1 MQNLQFEQNLEQTLH
16 MTLSPRL
23 LGMLHILSLPYTEI
37 VSEIEKAS
45 EENPFLEIER
55 HDSLVE
61 YLRCLGQDKK
71 IRKEVDF
78 KEYPGLENVKECK
91 KSLRDF
97 LIDQVNLLEL
107 HEIEVKI
114 AQALIDSLDGSGYI
128 KNYDETKQKL
138 IEMLHI
144 DEKKIDE
151 TLKILQTLEPEGVFA
166 RDLKECLLI
175 QVNEYGFDSIEL
187 QEIIGKAIKNH
198 LEDIGDKKFDL
209 IAKNLNISLE
219 AAQRIVEF
227 IKNNLNP
234 YPASDFVEAER
245 GVVPSF
251 VIEKNKG
258 ELKWVNLEEKYGPK
272 LMMSK
277 EYQKMLKNPKTDAET
292 LKFLKDKFEKAKEV
306 LENLEKRGETSEAIV
321 KIITDVQ
328 KEYFEKGIE
337 NLMPLEQKELACR
350 LGLHPSTISR
360 AISGK
365 YVQAPSGLLPMK
377 FLCPRQFRGF
387 SPASIKSKIVE
398 LVKNE
403 DKKDPMTDD
412 DIRYKLSESG
422 INIARRTISSYRK
435 QLDILSASERANP

>member
-1 MQNLQFEQNLEQTLH
+1 MQDLQFEQNLEQTLH

-37 VSEIEKAS
+37 VAEIEKAS
-45 EENPFLEIER
+45 EENPFLEIEK

-61 YLRCLGQDKK
+61 YLKCLGQDKK

-97 LIDQVNLLEL
+97 LIDQINLIEL
-107 HEIEVKI
+107 PEIEVKI
-114 AQALIDSLDGSGYI
+114 AQALVDSLDGNGYI
-128 KNYDETKQKL
+128 KNYEEIKQKL
-138 IEMLHI
+138 IEKLKVDA
-144 DEKKIDE
+144 DEIDE
-151 TLKILQTLEPEGVFA
+151 TLITLQTLEPEGVFA

-198 LEDIGDKKFDL
+198 LEDIGNKKFGL
-209 IAKNLNISLE
+209 IAKSLNISAE
-219 AAQRIVEF
+219 AVQQIVEF

-251 VIEKNKG
+251 VIEKDKG
-258 ELKWVNLEEKYGPK
+258 HLKWVNLEEKYGPK
-272 LMMSK
+272 LIMSK

-328 KEYFEKGIE
+328 KEYFEKGVE
-337 NLMPLEQKELACR
+337 SLMPLEQKELANK

-360 AISGK
+360 AVSGK
-365 YVQAPSGLLPMK
+365 YIQTPNGLLPMK
-377 FLCPRQFRGF
+377 FLCPRQFKGF
-387 SPASIKSKIVE
+387 SPASIKSKIIE
-398 LVKNE
+398 MVKNE
-403 DKKDPMTDD
+403 NKKDPMADD
-412 DIRYKLSESG
+412 DIRDKLLEDG

-435 QLDILSASERANP
+435 QLHILPASERANP